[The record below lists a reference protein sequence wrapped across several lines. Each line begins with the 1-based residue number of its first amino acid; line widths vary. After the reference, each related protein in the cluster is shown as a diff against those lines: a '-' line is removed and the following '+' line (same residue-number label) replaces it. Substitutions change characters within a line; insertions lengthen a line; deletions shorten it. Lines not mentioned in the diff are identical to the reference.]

1 MPRPPM
7 TLALIVQGLP
17 SVTRRRGRRL
27 LARPQSFWIRHLPI
41 VQPTGRR
48 GLRTDCRQTTSCSP
62 PDLENGSGHS
72 RQARS
77 RVASECRDT
86 GGPPVRR
93 MARSLHA
100 NTCRLLSSAQCR
112 SETSLFSQR
121 TRCSPRSAGAVA
133 TEAADTSAS
142 LLADRGRSSGRARLR
157 HLLSHPIKSPSV
169 RIGGLFAFLAQHEPR
184 HRTRSWSRVSIGH
197 LFASNDDRGFR
208 RRSMPENG
216 NAP

>member
-1 MPRPPM
+1 MQDRDDAATTDDPCIDCSRAAISHAAPRQAAFGPP
-7 TLALIVQGLP
+7 AIVLDPP
-17 SVTRRRGRRL
+17 SANCLTDRSQRPEDRL
-27 LARPQSFWIRHLPI
+27 SSDP
-41 VQPTGRR
+41 
-48 GLRTDCRQTTSCSP
+48 SCSP

-112 SETSLFSQR
+112 SETSLFGQR
-121 TRCSPRSAGAVA
+121 TQCSPRSAGAVA

-142 LLADRGRSSGRARLR
+142 LLADPGRSSGRARPR
-157 HLLSHPIKSPSV
+157 HVLSHPIKPPSV
-169 RIGGLFAFLAQHEPR
+169 RTGGLFAFLAQHEPR
-184 HRTRSWSRVSIGH
+184 HRTRSWSRVSIGQ
-197 LFASNDDRGFR
+197 LFGSN
-208 RRSMPENG
+208 
-216 NAP
+216 